1 LAAILGSIGVL
12 AMGFV
17 FYVSW
22 IPQLIHNTTFAA
34 LTWPSWALPYVF
46 FAWTAIG
53 VAWYWAV
60 RLRLPEVI
68 AQVGRSEEAPE
79 IIDLREMDLEPA
91 AG

>member
-1 LAAILGSIGVL
+1 
-12 AMGFV
+12 
-17 FYVSW
+17 
-22 IPQLIHNTTFAA
+22 
-34 LTWPSWALPYVF
+34 LPYVF

-79 IIDLREMDLEPA
+79 IINLREMDLEPA